1 VNSYD
6 AVLLVGFGGPEGPD
20 DVLAFMRNVTR
31 GKDIPEQRLRE
42 VSAHY
47 EHFGGVSPLNGQ
59 LRELRLKLEHTLHN
73 AGIELPVFWGNR
85 NWHPLLTDT
94 LQLIASTGHER
105 VLAVVTSAFSS
116 YSGCG
121 QYLDDISAARVEVGS
136 SAPTVDKVRNYFNHP
151 GFINAQAAQV
161 HDALKFTDDPYLLF
175 TAHSLPISMAEKCGY
190 VEQLQ
195 EAMRLVLETLGCG
208 TGELVYQSRSGPPH
222 VAWLEPDINDRIRT
236 LSAESVNE
244 VVLVPIGFVS
254 DHMEIV
260 WDLDTQAAQTAKDC
274 NVSLT
279 RAKTVGTHQAFVD
292 GLCSMIE
299 ERISGS
305 AERVA
310 IGQFPALPDVC
321 AEGCC
326 R

>member
-1 VNSYD
+1 MNSYD

-20 DVLAFMRNVTR
+20 DVMAFMRNVTR
-31 GKDIPEQRLRE
+31 GRDIPEQRLRE

-47 EHFGGVSPLNGQ
+47 EHFGGMSPINGQ
-59 LRELRLKLEHTLHN
+59 LRELRLKLEHTLHD
-73 AGIELPVFWGNR
+73 AGIQLPVFWGNR
-85 NWHPLLTDT
+85 NWHPLLADT

-136 SAPTVDKVRNYFNHP
+136 AAPTVDKVRNYFNHP
-151 GFINAQAAQV
+151 GFISAQAAQV
-161 HDALKFTDDPYLLF
+161 EAALKLTVDPNLLF
-175 TAHSLPISMAEKCGY
+175 TAHSLPLSMAQKCDY

-195 EAMRLVLETLGCG
+195 EAMRLVLEAVNHSA
-208 TGELVYQSRSGPPH
+208 GELVYQSRSGPPH
-222 VAWLEPDINDRIRT
+222 VPWLEPDINDRIRT
-236 LSAESVNE
+236 LSAEGVKE
-244 VVLVPIGFVS
+244 IVVVPIGFVS

-260 WDLDTQAAQTAKDC
+260 WDLDTQAAQTANAC
-274 NVSLT
+274 GVSLT

-292 GLCSMIE
+292 GLCDLIE

-310 IGQFPALPDVC
+310 VGRFPALPDVC